1 MVYRNARPTGDD
13 KDEDMRELH
22 AGVLAIQ
29 GIPIILLI
37 VLAAWI
43 AYYMRALYIEIRT
56 IRKTMESLI
65 VRYEDEAP
73 APPSQQKAP

>member
-1 MVYRNARPTGDD
+1 
-13 KDEDMRELH
+13 MRELH